1 MDKGHE
7 LGGRLAVY
15 LQVSVGWVAGVF
27 EEGSSHL
34 MEEQVAVCCPPMW
47 REAAEELGR
56 DVDNLAV
63 VTIANYW

>member
-34 MEEQVAVCCPPMW
+34 MEEQVAVCCPPIGQ
-47 REAAEELGR
+47 EAAGELGR
-56 DVDNLAV
+56 HADNLAV
-63 VTIANYW
+63 VTIVDYW